1 MELYL
6 DIYETAD
13 KGIASNVVL
22 DDQTVLE
29 MQKKV
34 KDAGY
39 PIATMVTYSNMENY
53 ESVDSFLKE
62 CMEGKRGSV
71 VIYEIHNDGGL
82 GRMKFIFDGTDMYV
96 VSTRGIWN
104 ADNKPG
110 ISYISYTRLKEW
122 KYTEKGWFCYEL
134 CVPEPPEV
142 SEIMDGSCLIRIK
155 PMTGEQCEMSER
167 CVRGLGYQGQNLLCS
182 NWNVEN
188 MSELDYNGMFEYLYG
203 MKYGEKFNS
212 EDYPNGIP
220 KEEFESLIMEYLP
233 ITAEQIR
240 EYAVF
245 DEENQTYLWARL
257 GCFNYAP
264 TFFGTSLPEVVD
276 IKENQDGTVTLT
288 VEAVCDMVI
297 CDDAVITHE
306 LTVRFAEDEV
316 VITTHLNTRHYHNH
330 IVWNSVSMADGRKYH
345 SNAKSYYT
353 EIRKIS
359 DELCRKYGL
368 SIIESDQK
376 KSIPYVQWKAE
387 QEGKPTWRSAIRLDI
402 RESVQESYSWSQ
414 FLKEMEKRG
423 YTWKLNRKYIA
434 LKAPGMERY
443 IRLRSLGKN
452 YSEEEI
458 RGQILQPKVK
468 RIYQKPVQIHPKKKL
483 TGIQAL

>member
-1 MELYL
+1 MVKTKPKVLFKKKSILLIMVFLIGCFICACGKEDSVAGESLVEDTEEVFSTEETESAEEEAAEQWEKGYDLPVDEQEREEAETDCKKLMEHYL

-104 ADNKPG
+104 ADNEPG

-142 SEIMDGSCLIRIK
+142 TEIVDGSCLIRVK
-155 PMTGEQCEMSER
+155 PMTEEQREMSER
-167 CVRGLGYQGQNLLCS
+167 CVRGLGYQGNNILCS
-182 NWNVEN
+182 NWDADHME
-188 MSELDYNGMFEYLYG
+188 ELDFNGMYEYLYAV
-203 MKYGEKFNS
+203 KYGDKFNS
-212 EDYPNGIP
+212 EDYPDGIP

-240 EYAVF
+240 EYAAF
-245 DEENQTYLWARL
+245 DEENQTYLWERL
-257 GCFNYAP
+257 GCFNYAH
-264 TFFGTSLPEVVD
+264 TFFGTSLPEVVN
-276 IKENQDGTVTLT
+276 IKENDDGTVTLT
-288 VEAVCDMVI
+288 VEAVCDMVV

-306 LTVRFAEDEV
+306 LTVRFAEDGSFQYLGNE
-316 VITTHLNTRHYHNH
+316 ILNDGIMH
-330 IVWNSVSMADGRKYH
+330 IPDYQYR
-345 SNAKSYYT
+345 
-353 EIRKIS
+353 I
-359 DELCRKYGL
+359 
-368 SIIESDQK
+368 
-376 KSIPYVQWKAE
+376 
-387 QEGKPTWRSAIRLDI
+387 
-402 RESVQESYSWSQ
+402 
-414 FLKEMEKRG
+414 KE
-423 YTWKLNRKYIA
+423 
-434 LKAPGMERY
+434 
-443 IRLRSLGKN
+443 
-452 YSEEEI
+452 
-458 RGQILQPKVK
+458 
-468 RIYQKPVQIHPKKKL
+468 
-483 TGIQAL
+483 